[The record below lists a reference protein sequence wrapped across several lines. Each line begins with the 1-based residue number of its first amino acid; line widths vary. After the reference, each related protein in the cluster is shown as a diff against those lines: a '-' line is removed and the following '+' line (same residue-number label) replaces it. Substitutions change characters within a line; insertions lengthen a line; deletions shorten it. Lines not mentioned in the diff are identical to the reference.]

1 MGSIMIMKSYVKG
14 HILNLFITLL
24 LIILKDT
31 SIKMLSENSQKEKD
45 KYWMIS
51 PVRDINKMKEQM
63 KLNWNKP

>member
-1 MGSIMIMKSYVKG
+1 MIMKSYVKG

-63 KLNWNKP
+63 KLNWNEP

>member
-1 MGSIMIMKSYVKG
+1 MITKSYVKG

-63 KLNWNKP
+63 KLNWNEP

>member
-63 KLNWNKP
+63 KLNWNEP